1 MNKEE
6 IETRIDVLEKTIEI
20 VRERISE
27 LKAQK
32 PKIRHGDYGITNY
45 PEPRINFPLLAM
57 KANMPDKLLK
67 VAHSDGSGRVGVDED
82 INWLGNIFDD
92 LKALGKPLEEFT
104 VGDLHFKI
112 EGTVVDI
119 EDESDETFFYFP
131 YKHLSEIILNLRRME
146 AWQEAKQ

>member
-1 MNKEE
+1 MNEE
-6 IETRIDVLEKTIEI
+6 TEAKLIKIAENA
-20 VRERISE
+20 VRDAMAACAEPAE
-27 LKAQK
+27 K

-92 LKALGKPLEEFT
+92 LEALAKPIEEFT
-104 VGDLHFKI
+104 YKGYSNGAKICLEPDGDIDLGSLRRIMKK
-112 EGTVVDI
+112 DI
-119 EDESDETFFYFP
+119 HDF
-131 YKHLSEIILNLRRME
+131 IRNLRRME
-146 AWQEAKQ
+146 AFQQ